1 LKENTMRIRW
11 ENIIIP
17 ALIITLIVLLFH
29 MPEALRRLAAD
40 VGTVYRGT
48 DNPTTGILALG
59 IICVTIIGV
68 AHILS
73 NNRR

>member
-1 LKENTMRIRW
+1 MRIRW

-17 ALIITLIVLLFH
+17 VLIITLIVLLFH
-29 MPEALRRLAAD
+29 TPEALRRLAAD
-40 VGTVYRGT
+40 VGTVGRGT
-48 DNPTTGILALG
+48 GNPASGILALG